1 MARDIDIREGI
12 DWTTVWLY
20 GALVFFGWLNI
31 YAAVYNPEASTHSFS
46 DIISLSHNAGRQF
59 MFIVA
64 SFFLILIILFVDYKV
79 YDSFAYIFYGL
90 IIIVLI
96 GTIFLA
102 TEIKGSRS
110 WIKIGTFSFQPAEFS
125 KVLTALALSRYLS
138 TQGVSI
144 TKFRD
149 AFVAGVMVFL
159 PPVIIIMQK
168 ETGSALTFA
177 AFVAVFYREG
187 LPGIYPALGIALVIL
202 FIFTLFFPQWYIII
216 GIVVLCALFWYLF
229 LKRYERT
236 QQNLFRLIGVFVIAS
251 LFVFGTDF
259 FINKVLQPHQQ
270 KRIQVLVNPDSDPL
284 GAGWNVTQSR
294 IAISSGGVIGK
305 GYLQGTQTK
314 FDFVPE
320 QSTDFIFCTVGEE
333 WGFLGSLIVILI
345 FAALL
350 NRIINLAEK
359 QRSKFSR
366 IYGYCVASILFFH
379 LLVNIGMTIG
389 LMPVIGIP
397 LPFLSYG
404 GSSLWSF
411 TILLFIFLKL
421 DAHRSYKV

>member
-20 GALVFFGWLNI
+20 AALVFFGWLNI
-31 YAAVYNPEASTHSFS
+31 YAAVYNPESPMVIFST
-46 DIISLSHNAGRQF
+46 SHNAGKQLL
-59 MFIVA
+59 FISSTFV
-64 SFFLILIILFVDYKV
+64 LILIILFVDYKV
-79 YDSFAYIFYGL
+79 YDSFAFIFYGFIILLL
-90 IIIVLI
+90 IA
-96 GTIFLA
+96 TIFLA

-110 WIKIGTFSFQPAEFS
+110 WIKLGSTFSLQPAEFS
-125 KVLTALALSRYLS
+125 KIFTALALSRFLS
-138 TQGVSI
+138 TQGVNIS
-144 TKFRD
+144 KVRD
-149 AFVAGVMVFL
+149 AVVAGLLVFV
-159 PPVIIIMQK
+159 PPIIIILQK

-177 AFVAVFYREG
+177 AFIAVFYREG
-187 LPGIYPALGIALVIL
+187 LPGIYPALGIALAIL
-202 FIFTLFFPQWYIII
+202 FVLVLFFNKFY
-216 GIVVLCALFWYLF
+216 VVAGLAVACGLFWYIF

-236 QQNLFRLIGVFVIAS
+236 SQNLTRLGGVFVIAS
-251 LFVFGTDF
+251 AFVFGVKF
-259 FINKVLQPHQQ
+259 FTTNVLQPHQQ

-294 IAISSGGVIGK
+294 VAISSGGIIGK

-333 WGFLGSLIVILI
+333 WGFLGSVIVILI

>member
-20 GALVFFGWLNI
+20 AALVVFGWLNI
-31 YAAVYNPEASTHSFS
+31 YAAVYNPESPIVIFSTA
-46 DIISLSHNAGRQF
+46 HNAGKQLL
-59 MFIVA
+59 FISSTFV
-64 SFFLILIILFVDYKV
+64 LILIILFVDYKV
-79 YDSFAYIFYGL
+79 YDSFAFIFYGFIILLL
-90 IIIVLI
+90 IA
-96 GTIFLA
+96 TIFLA

-110 WIKIGTFSFQPAEFS
+110 WIKLGGTFSLQPAEFS
-125 KVLTALALSRYLS
+125 KIFTALALSRFLS
-138 TQGVSI
+138 TQGVNIS
-144 TKFRD
+144 KVRD
-149 AFVAGVMVFL
+149 AVVAGLLVFV
-159 PPVIIIMQK
+159 PPIIIILQK

-177 AFVAVFYREG
+177 AFIAVFYREG
-187 LPGIYPALGIALVIL
+187 LPGIYPALGIALAIL
-202 FIFTLFFPQWYIII
+202 FVLVLFFNKFY
-216 GIVVLCALFWYLF
+216 VVAGLAVACGLFWYVF

-236 QQNLFRLIGVFVIAS
+236 RQNLTRLGGVFVIAS
-251 LFVFGTDF
+251 AFVFGVKF
-259 FINKVLQPHQQ
+259 FTTNVLQPHQQ

-294 IAISSGGVIGK
+294 VAISSGGIIGK

-333 WGFLGSLIVILI
+333 WGFLGSVIVILI

>member
-20 GALVFFGWLNI
+20 AALVIFGWLNV
-31 YAAVYNPEASTHSFS
+31 YAAIYNPENPITIFST
-46 DIISLSHNAGRQF
+46 SHNAGKQLL
-59 MFIVA
+59 FICS
-64 SFFLILIILFVDYKV
+64 SFVLILIILFVDYKI
-79 YDSFAYIFYGL
+79 YDSFAYIFYGFIILLL
-90 IIIVLI
+90 IA
-96 GTIFLA
+96 TIFLA

-110 WIKIGTFSFQPAEFS
+110 WIKLGGGFSLQPAEFS
-125 KVLTALALSRYLS
+125 KIFTALALSRYLS
-138 TQGVSI
+138 TQNVSI

-149 AFVAGVMVFL
+149 AVVAGLMVFI
-159 PPVIIIMQK
+159 PPIIIIMQK

-177 AFVAVFYREG
+177 AFIAVFYREG

-202 FIFTLFFPQWYIII
+202 FVLVLFFNKYYVVI
-216 GIVVLCALFWYLF
+216 GIAVACGLFWQVF

-236 QQNLFRLIGVFVIAS
+236 KQNLFRLGAVFIISSA
-251 LFVFGTDF
+251 FVFGVGF
-259 FINKVLQPHQQ
+259 FTTSVLKPHQQ
-270 KRIQVLVNPDSDPL
+270 KRIQILVNPDSDPL
-284 GAGWNVTQSR
+284 GAGWNQTQSR
-294 IAISSGGVIGK
+294 IAISSGGIVGK

-411 TILLFIFLKL
+411 TVLLFIFLKL